1 MSVAARWVS
10 GSASAALFDVVTA
23 RPAEARVLVA
33 GAAAVYLQVGEA
45 ARVVAVVA
53 RDGVALPNAVVVS
66 ALARSAPFAQVAP
79 RQVAR
84 IGAGRI
90 EIHGMVVQVHR
101 WWDPVPRLPT
111 ADPAVLATRLIEVQR
126 LLEPWP
132 YDEVDPVG
140 IAVRE
145 RAMALATAAAA
156 LRVDAAARAAV
167 ALVGLG
173 PGFTPSGDD
182 IVAGFLS
189 GLRLLPEAC
198 RTPMLGG
205 DRLAGTL
212 AKAVSEAVAGASMRT
227 TAPSAA
233 LLAHAAR
240 GEVARPAGRLL
251 AALVGAAPIG
261 GAVQELL
268 GVGHT
273 SGLDLATGLVIAGKS
288 VVAGI
293 EGKVSTARSN
303 ALIHN
308 ARLEHVRVPCALHR

>member
-1 MSVAARWVS
+1 MSVTARWVR
-10 GSASAALFDVVTA
+10 GAASAALFDLVAA

-33 GAAAVYLQVGEA
+33 GAHAVYLQVGEA

-53 RDGVALPNAVVVS
+53 RDGVALPNAVVVN
-66 ALARSAPFAQVAP
+66 APARSAPFAEVGPGQL
-79 RQVAR
+79 AR
-84 IGAGRI
+84 VGAGRI
-90 EIHGMVVQVHR
+90 EVHGMGVQIRR
-101 WWDPVPRLPT
+101 WWDPVPRLPR
-111 ADPAVLATRLIEVQR
+111 AEPAVLAGRLVEVQR
-126 LLEPWP
+126 LLEPLP
-132 YDEVDPVG
+132 CGPVG
-140 IAVRE
+140 TAVHE
-145 RAMALATAAAA
+145 RTLALATAAVA
-156 LRVDAAARAAV
+156 LRADAAARAAA

-189 GLRLLPEAC
+189 GLRLLPEAFPLLLL
-198 RTPMLGG
+198 RAPMLGG
-205 DRLAGTL
+205 ARMAGTV
-212 AKAVSEAVAGASMRT
+212 AAAVAGASTRT

-251 AALVGAAPIG
+251 VALVGAAPIG

-273 SGLDLATGLVIAGKS
+273 SGRDLAMGLMIAGNCVIAG
-288 VVAGI
+288 I
-293 EGKVSTARSN
+293 DGKVSNARSN

-308 ARLEHVRVPCALHR
+308 ARLEHLRVPRALHR